1 MPRAELASP
10 DFIKYKGRDYCNKQ
24 TCLFFLLIE
33 VRYWFRI
40 FHRPTEM
47 ADLIFHHSLA
57 LSPIS
62 FSNLARVNNPHRIH
76 S

>member
-47 ADLIFHHSLA
+47 ADLIFRHFDIL
-57 LSPIS
+57 P
-62 FSNLARVNNPHRIH
+62 
-76 S
+76 